1 MSHRIVIAE
10 DEADIRTNL
19 ARLLTLEDY
28 EVWAAPNGREAL
40 QLVRQHLPDI
50 VLSDVMMPEM
60 SGHQLVR
67 ALRADPL
74 TAHIPTVLLTAK
86 ADRSDVREGMNLGA
100 DDYLTKPFQR
110 DELLDCIRAQLDK
123 AATLQFAARQLA
135 SQAHQMAHFDAVTSL
150 PNRSHLLL
158 LLSQALREQKGQGP
172 ALWVVGLDS
181 LPQMAQIMGV
191 GLLDDAIRQMA
202 QRLTLLANASEHLAE
217 SRHTVARLG
226 EDRLV
231 LLVPSWSPGRPLDV
245 LALALLDAMS
255 APITLEGQ
263 EQFPVVSIGAC
274 ALAMDGERPDAMLA
288 RLDIALSAA
297 RARSAQRM
305 VVHEP
310 SSTSDLSASFRLHND
325 LHHAVERDELRA
337 FFQPQVM
344 AHDSSLIGFE
354 ALMRWRH
361 SELGLVSPVR
371 FIPIAEDNG
380 QIVPMGAWVLREA
393 CRQAVQWQA
402 HLPADATPLRVAVNL
417 SLRQFSDPYLL
428 QHVRSTLDSTG
439 LNPTQLELEIT
450 ESTAMLDL
458 QHTLDVLK
466 QLKALGLKLAIDD
479 FGTGYSSLAY
489 LKRFPLDV
497 LKVDQSFV
505 RQLCTNRE
513 DQAIAGAVINLA
525 HSLGLDVIAE
535 GVETEDQH
543 RLLHAMGCDQIQ
555 GYLHGKPMSAED
567 VAPWLINRKTNPDAV
582 NRCVEGAR

>member
-1 MSHRIVIAE
+1 MTRRIVIAE
-10 DEADIRTNL
+10 DEADIRVNL
-19 ARLLTLEDY
+19 TRLLTLEDY
-28 EVWAAPNGREAL
+28 QVWAAPNGLEAL
-40 QLVRQHLPDI
+40 ELVREHLPDI

-60 SGHQLVR
+60 SGHQLVL

-110 DELLDCIRAQLDK
+110 DELLDCIRSQLDK
-123 AATLQFAARQLA
+123 AEAQQVIARKLAT
-135 SQAHQMAHFDAVTSL
+135 QAHQMAHFDAVTNL
-150 PNRSHLLL
+150 PNRTHLLL
-158 LLSQALREQKGQGP
+158 LLSHALNDPKDHVP

-181 LPQMAQIMGV
+181 LPQMTQFMGV
-191 GLLDDAIRQMA
+191 GLLDDAVSQMA
-202 QRLTLLANASEHLAE
+202 QRLSLIANDSEHLADC
-217 SRHTVARLG
+217 RYTVARLG
-226 EDRLV
+226 EDRL
-231 LLVPSWSPGRPLDV
+231 
-245 LALALLDAMS
+245 ALLASNWPVGRAVDAM
-255 APITLEGQ
+255 ALELLQDMSVSISLDGQ
-263 EQFPVVSIGAC
+263 EQFPVISVGAC
-274 ALAMDGERPDAMLA
+274 VQTIERERPDAMLA
-288 RLDIALSAA
+288 RLDIALAAA
-297 RARSAQRM
+297 RSQSAQRV

-310 SSTSDLSASFRLHND
+310 TSASELSAAFRLHND
-325 LHHAVERDELRA
+325 LHRAVDRRELEVY
-337 FFQPQVM
+337 FQPQVL

-361 SELGLVSPVR
+361 PQLGLVSPVR
-371 FIPIAEDNG
+371 FVPMAEDNG
-380 QIVPMGAWVLREA
+380 QIVPMGAWVLQEA
-393 CRQAVQWQA
+393 CRQAMQWQA
-402 HLPADATPLRVAVNL
+402 HRPTNAAPLRVAVNL
-417 SLRQFSDPYLL
+417 SLRQFSDPHLL
-428 QHVRSTLDSTG
+428 DHVHEA
-439 LNPTQLELEIT
+439 LNTSGIGPTQLELEIT

-535 GVETEDQH
+535 GVETQEQH
-543 RLLHAMGCDQIQ
+543 QLLFEMGCDQMQ
-555 GYLHGKPMSAED
+555 GYLHGKPMPAD
-567 VAPWLINRKTNPDAV
+567 TVAQWLQNRGQALAS
-582 NRCVEGAR
+582 G

>member
-1 MSHRIVIAE
+1 MSQRIVIAE
-10 DEADIRTNL
+10 DEADIRVNL
-19 ARLLTLEDY
+19 TRLLTLENY
-28 EVWAAPNGREAL
+28 EVWAAPNGHAAL
-40 QLVRQHLPDI
+40 QLVRQHLPDL

-60 SGHQLVR
+60 TGHELVQ

-86 ADRSDVREGMNLGA
+86 ADRSDMREGMNLGA

-110 DELLDCIRAQLDK
+110 HEVLDCIRAQLEK
-123 AATLQFAARQLA
+123 AAAQQTAARQLA
-135 SQAHQMAHFDAVTSL
+135 SQAHQMAHYDAVTSL

-158 LLSQALREQKGQGP
+158 LLGQALKDDVNAGP

-181 LPQMAQIMGV
+181 MPQLAQFVGV
-191 GLLDDAIRQMA
+191 GLLDEAVRQLA
-202 QRLTLLANASEHLAE
+202 RRLGQLAMGSVHLTDC
-217 SRHTVARLG
+217 RHTVGRLAD
-226 EDRLV
+226 DRLV
-231 LLVPSWSPGRPLDV
+231 LLVPNWPHDRAMDV
-245 LALALLDAMS
+245 LAMELLQAMS
-255 APITLEGQ
+255 QAITLDGQ
-263 EQFPVVSIGAC
+263 EQFPVISVGAC
-274 ALAMDGERPDAMLA
+274 ARAHAQERPDAMMA
-288 RLDIALSAA
+288 RLDIALAAA
-297 RARSAQRM
+297 RARSAHRM

-310 SSTSDLSASFRLHND
+310 SSASDLSAAFRMHND
-325 LHHAVERDELRA
+325 LHHAVERHELRA

-344 AHDSSLIGFE
+344 AQDSRLLGFE
-354 ALMRWRH
+354 ALMRWFH
-361 SELGLVSPVR
+361 PELGMVSPVR

-380 QIVPMGAWVLREA
+380 QIVPMGAWVMQEA
-393 CRQAVQWQA
+393 CKQAVSWQA
-402 HLPADATPLRVAVNL
+402 HMPPGSTPLRVAVNL
-417 SLRQFSDPYLL
+417 SLRQFSDPRLL
-428 QHVRSTLDSTG
+428 NHVQQALEMSG
-439 LNPTQLELEIT
+439 LNATQLELEVT

-535 GVETEDQH
+535 GVETQAQH
-543 RLLHAMGCDQIQ
+543 DLLLSMGCDQIQ
-555 GYLHGKPMSAED
+555 GYLHGKPMPPNE
-567 VAPWLINRKTNPDAV
+567 VAAWLTGRFN
-582 NRCVEGAR
+582 

>member
-10 DEADIRTNL
+10 DEADIRANL
-19 ARLLTLEDY
+19 TRLLTLEDY
-28 EVWAAPNGREAL
+28 QVWAAPNGREAL

-60 SGHQLVR
+60 TGHQLVK

-110 DELLDCIRAQLDK
+110 NELLDCIRAQLEK
-123 AATLQFAARQLA
+123 AAALQVAARQLA
-135 SQAHQMAHFDAVTSL
+135 SQAHHMAHFDAVTSL

-158 LLSQALREQKGQGP
+158 LLGQALKEQKGHGP
-172 ALWVVGLDS
+172 ALWVIGLDS

-191 GLLDDAIRQMA
+191 GLLDDAVRQMA
-202 QRLTLLANASEHLAE
+202 QRLSMLADASEHLTDT
-217 SRHTVARLG
+217 RYTVGRLG

-231 LLVPSWSPGRPLDV
+231 LLVPNWPAGRALDT

-255 APITLEGQ
+255 AAIQLEGQ
-263 EQFPVVSIGAC
+263 EQFPVVSVGVC
-274 ALAMDGERPDAMLA
+274 ARAMDGERPDAILA
-288 RLDIALSAA
+288 RLDIALAAA

-310 SSTSDLSASFRLHND
+310 SSRSDLSATFRLHND
-325 LHHAVERDELRA
+325 LHRCVERHELQA
-337 FFQPQVM
+337 YFQPQVM
-344 AHDSSLIGFE
+344 AQNSSLIGFE

-361 SELGLVSPVR
+361 PELGLISPVR

-380 QIVPMGAWVLREA
+380 QIVPMGAWVLQEA
-393 CRQAVQWQA
+393 CKQAVVWQDYM
-402 HLPADATPLRVAVNL
+402 PADAAPLRVAVNL
-417 SLRQFSDPYLL
+417 SLRQFGDPMLL
-428 QHVRSTLDSTG
+428 QHVRNALESTRLDA
-439 LNPTQLELEIT
+439 TQLELEIT

-458 QHTLDVLK
+458 QHTLEVLK

-525 HSLGLDVIAE
+525 HSLGLDVVAE
-535 GVETEDQH
+535 GVETDEQH
-543 RLLHAMGCDQIQ
+543 RLLRDMGCDQIQ
-555 GYLHGKPMSAED
+555 GYLHGKPMPGDD
-567 VAPWLINRKTNPDAV
+567 VLQWLQNRDHTAV
-582 NRCVEGAR
+582 FP

>member
-1 MSHRIVIAE
+1 MTRRIVIAE
-10 DEADIRTNL
+10 DETDIRANL
-19 ARLLTLEDY
+19 TRLLTLEDY
-28 EVWAAPNGREAL
+28 EVWSAANGLEAL
-40 QLVRQHLPDI
+40 QLVREHMPDI

-60 SGHQLVR
+60 SGHQLVL

-110 DELLDCIRAQLDK
+110 DELLDCIRSQLEK
-123 AATLQFAARQLA
+123 AESQQLAARKLA
-135 SQAHQMAHFDAVTSL
+135 TQAHQMAHFDSVTNL

-158 LLSQALREQKGQGP
+158 LLSHALNDQKGKVP
-172 ALWVVGLDS
+172 ALWVIGLDS
-181 LPQMAQIMGV
+181 LPQMAQFMGV
-191 GLLDDAIRQMA
+191 GLLDDAVRQMA
-202 QRLTLLANASEHLAE
+202 QRLSLIASGSEHLVDC
-217 SRHTVARLG
+217 RHTVARLG
-226 EDRLV
+226 EDRLA
-231 LLVPSWSPGRPLDV
+231 LLVPDWPAGRSVD
-245 LALALLDAMS
+245 ALALGLLHAMS
-255 APITLEGQ
+255 LSITLEGQ
-263 EQFPVVSIGAC
+263 EQFPVISVGAC
-274 ALAMDGERPDAMLA
+274 VQTIERERPDAMLA
-288 RLDIALSAA
+288 RLDIALAAA
-297 RARSAQRM
+297 RGQSAQRV

-310 SSTSDLSASFRLHND
+310 TSASDLSAAFRLHND
-325 LHHAVERDELRA
+325 LHRAVERQELEA

-361 SELGLVSPVR
+361 PELGLVSPVR

-380 QIVPMGAWVLREA
+380 QIVPMGAWVLQEA
-393 CRQAVQWQA
+393 CKQAALWQR
-402 HLPADATPLRVAVNL
+402 HLPAGATPLRAAVNL
-417 SLRQFSDPYLL
+417 SLRQFSDPHLL
-428 QHVRSTLDSTG
+428 RHVHEALEVSG
-439 LNPTQLELEIT
+439 LSATQLELEIT

-535 GVETEDQH
+535 GVETQAQH
-543 RLLHAMGCDQIQ
+543 TLLFEMGCDQIQ
-555 GYLHGKPMSAED
+555 GYLHGKPMPA
-567 VAPWLINRKTNPDAV
+567 DAV
-582 NRCVEGAR
+582 AAWLQNRQ

>member
-10 DEADIRTNL
+10 DEADIRANL
-19 ARLLTLEDY
+19 TRLLTLEDY
-28 EVWAAPNGREAL
+28 EVWAAPNGREAF
-40 QLVRQHLPDI
+40 QLVRQHLPDL

-60 SGHQLVR
+60 TGHQLVQ

-86 ADRSDVREGMNLGA
+86 ADRGDVREGMNLGA
-100 DDYLTKPFQR
+100 DDYLTKPFHR
-110 DELLDCIRAQLDK
+110 DELLACIRAQMEK
-123 AATLQFAARQLA
+123 AATLQLAARKLA

-158 LLSQALREQKGQGP
+158 LLDQALKEQKGHGP
-172 ALWVVGLDS
+172 AMWVIGLDS

-191 GLLDDAIRQMA
+191 GQLDGVVRQMA
-202 QRLTLLANASEHLAE
+202 QRLSMLASTSEHLVE
-217 SRHTVARLG
+217 CRYTVGRLG

-231 LLVPSWSPGRPLDV
+231 LLVPNWSAEQPLDP
-245 LALALLDAMS
+245 LALVLLDTMS
-255 APITLEGQ
+255 AAISLEGQ
-263 EQFPVVSIGAC
+263 EQFPVVSVGAC
-274 ALAMDGERPDAMLA
+274 AQAIQGERSDAMLA
-288 RLDIALSAA
+288 RLDIALTAA

-305 VVHEP
+305 VVHQP
-310 SSTSDLSASFRLHND
+310 SSTSDLSATFRLHND
-325 LHHAVERDELRA
+325 LHRCIERKELQA

-344 AHDSSLIGFE
+344 AQNSSLIGFE

-361 SELGLVSPVR
+361 PELGLISPVR

-380 QIVPMGAWVLREA
+380 QIVPMGAWVLQEA
-393 CRQAVQWQA
+393 CKQAMLWQA
-402 HLPADATPLRVAVNL
+402 HMPAGAVPLRVAVNL
-417 SLRQFSDPYLL
+417 SLRQFSDPRLL
-428 QHVRSTLDSTG
+428 HHVRCTLESTG
-439 LNPTQLELEIT
+439 LNATQLELEIT

-458 QHTLDVLK
+458 QHTLEVLR
-466 QLKALGLKLAIDD
+466 QLKAMGLKLAIDD
-479 FGTGYSSLAY
+479 FGTGYSSLSY

-505 RQLCTNRE
+505 RQLCNNRE

-543 RLLHAMGCDQIQ
+543 RLLRDMGCDQIQ
-555 GYLHGKPMSAED
+555 GYLHGKPMPGDD
-567 VAPWLINRKTNPDAV
+567 VALWLQNRDHGTSIS
-582 NRCVEGAR
+582 

>member
-1 MSHRIVIAE
+1 MSQRIVIAE
-10 DEADIRTNL
+10 DEADIRANL
-19 ARLLTLEDY
+19 TRLLTLEGY
-28 EVWAAPNGREAL
+28 KVWAAPNGREAL
-40 QLVRQHLPDI
+40 QMVRQQLPDI

-60 SGHQLVR
+60 TGHQLVQ

-110 DELLDCIRAQLDK
+110 DELLDCIRAQLEK
-123 AATLQFAARQLA
+123 AAALQVAARQLA

-150 PNRSHLLL
+150 PNRGHLLL
-158 LLSQALREQKGQGP
+158 LLGQALKEQKGHGA
-172 ALWVVGLDS
+172 ALWVIGLDS
-181 LPQMAQIMGV
+181 LPQMAQIMGA
-191 GLLDDAIRQMA
+191 GLLDDAVRQMA
-202 QRLTLLANASEHLAE
+202 QRLSQLAEASEHLKE
-217 SRHTVARLG
+217 TRYTVARLG

-231 LLVPSWSPGRPLDV
+231 LLVPSWPTGRPLD
-245 LALALLDAMS
+245 ALALSLLEAMS
-255 APITLEGQ
+255 AAILLEDK
-263 EQFPVVSIGAC
+263 EQFPVVSVGAC
-274 ALAMDGERPDAMLA
+274 AQAMDGERPDAMLA
-288 RLDIALSAA
+288 RLDIALAAA
-297 RARSAQRM
+297 RARSAHRM

-310 SSTSDLSASFRLHND
+310 SSTSDLSATFRLHND
-325 LHHAVERDELRA
+325 LHRSVERQELQA

-344 AHDSSLIGFE
+344 ARDSSLIGFE

-361 SELGLVSPVR
+361 PELGLISPVR

-380 QIVPMGAWVLREA
+380 QIVPMGAWVLQEA
-393 CRQAVQWQA
+393 CKQAVIWQA
-402 HLPADATPLRVAVNL
+402 SMPAGAVPLRVAVNL
-417 SLRQFSDPYLL
+417 SLRQFSDPMLL
-428 QHVRSTLDSTG
+428 HHVRNTLESTG
-439 LNPTQLELEIT
+439 LNATQLELEIT

-458 QHTLDVLK
+458 QHTLEVLK
-466 QLKALGLKLAIDD
+466 QLKGLGLKLAIDD

-513 DQAIAGAVINLA
+513 DQAIAGAVISLA

-543 RLLHAMGCDQIQ
+543 RLLRDMGCDQIQ
-555 GYLHGKPMSAED
+555 GYLHGKPMPGDD
-567 VAPWLINRKTNPDAV
+567 VAQWIQRRDHGAV
-582 NRCVEGAR
+582 FP

>member
-10 DEADIRTNL
+10 DEDDIRANL
-19 ARLLTLEDY
+19 TRLLVLEDY
-28 EVWAAPNGREAL
+28 EVWAAPNGRDAL

-60 SGHQLVR
+60 TGHELVR

-110 DELLDCIRAQLDK
+110 NELLDCIRAQLEK
-123 AATLQFAARQLA
+123 AAALQMAARQLA
-135 SQAHQMAHFDAVTSL
+135 SQAHQMAHFDKVTGL
-150 PNRSHLLL
+150 PNRSHLMLL
-158 LLSQALREQKGQGP
+158 LGQAIKEQKGHGP
-172 ALWVVGLDS
+172 ALWVIGLDS

-191 GLLDDAIRQMA
+191 GLLDDAVRQMA
-202 QRLTLLANASEHLAE
+202 QRLSLLANASEHLAE
-217 SRHTVARLG
+217 SRYTAARLG

-231 LLVPSWSPGRPLDV
+231 LLVPSWPSGRPLDA

-255 APITLEGQ
+255 AAITLEGQ

-274 ALAMDGERPDAMLA
+274 TMAMDGERPAAMLA

-325 LHHAVERDELRA
+325 LHRAVERQELQV

-344 AHDSSLIGFE
+344 AQDSSLIGFE

-361 SELGLVSPVR
+361 PELGLVSPVR

-380 QIVPMGAWVLREA
+380 QIVPMGAWVLQEA
-393 CRQAVQWQA
+393 CKQAMQWQA
-402 HLPADATPLRVAVNL
+402 HMPPGATPQRVAVNL
-417 SLRQFSDPYLL
+417 SLRQFSDPHLL
-428 QHVRSTLDSTG
+428 QHVRCALEVSG
-439 LNPTQLELEIT
+439 LNPTQLEMEIT

-458 QHTLDVLK
+458 QHTLDLLK

-535 GVETEDQH
+535 GVETEAQH
-543 RLLHAMGCDQIQ
+543 NLLRDMGCDQIQ
-555 GYLHGKPMSAED
+555 GYLHGKPMPADE
-567 VAPWLINRKTNPDAV
+567 VAQWLKNRHQIPALP
-582 NRCVEGAR
+582 

>member
-19 ARLLTLEDY
+19 TRLLKLEDY
-28 EVWAAPNGREAL
+28 EVWAAPNGRDAL

-60 SGHQLVR
+60 TGHQLVQ

-110 DELLDCIRAQLDK
+110 DELLDCIRSQLEK
-123 AATLQFAARQLA
+123 AATLQLAARQLA
-135 SQAHQMAHFDAVTSL
+135 SQVHQMAHFDAVTSL

-158 LLSQALREQKGQGP
+158 LLGQALREQKANGP
-172 ALWVVGLDS
+172 ALWMVGLDS
-181 LPQMAQIMGV
+181 LSQMAQIMGV
-191 GLLDDAIRQMA
+191 GLLDDAVRQMA
-202 QRLTLLANASEHLAE
+202 KRLHSLADASPQLADL
-217 SRHTVARLG
+217 RHTVARLG

-231 LLVPSWSPGRPLDV
+231 LLASNWPTGRPLDT
-245 LALALLDAMS
+245 LALDLLNGMS
-255 APITLEGQ
+255 AAITLEGQ

-274 ALAMDGERPDAMLA
+274 AQAMDGERPDAMLA
-288 RLDIALSAA
+288 RLDIALAAA

-325 LHHAVERDELRA
+325 LHRSVERQELQA

-344 AHDSSLIGFE
+344 AQDSSLIGFE

-361 SELGLVSPVR
+361 PELGLISPVR
-371 FIPIAEDNG
+371 FIPIAEDHG
-380 QIVPMGAWVLREA
+380 QIVPMGAWVLQEA
-393 CRQAVQWQA
+393 CMQAGKWQK
-402 HLPADATPLRVAVNL
+402 HMPAGYPLLRVAVNL
-417 SLRQFSDPYLL
+417 SLRQFGDPNLL
-428 QHVRSTLDSTG
+428 QHVRSAIETSG
-439 LNPTQLELEIT
+439 LEATQLELEIT

-525 HSLGLDVIAE
+525 HSLGLHVIAE

-543 RLLHAMGCDQIQ
+543 RLLRDMGCDQIQ
-555 GYLHGKPMSAED
+555 GYLHGKPMPAAD
-567 VAPWLINRKTNPDAV
+567 VEPWLANRTTTPQF
-582 NRCVEGAR
+582 

>member
-1 MSHRIVIAE
+1 MTHRIVIAE
-10 DEADIRTNL
+10 DEADIRANL
-19 ARLLTLEDY
+19 TRLLTLEDY
-28 EVWAAPNGREAL
+28 EVWAAANGIEAL

-60 SGHQLVR
+60 TGHQLVQ

-110 DELLDCIRAQLDK
+110 DELLDCIRAQLEK
-123 AATLQFAARQLA
+123 TASLQLAARQLA

-158 LLSQALREQKGQGP
+158 LLGQALKEQKGNGP
-172 ALWVVGLDS
+172 ALWVIGLDS

-191 GLLDDAIRQMA
+191 GLLDDAVRQMA
-202 QRLTLLANASEHLAE
+202 QRLSLLANASEHLSE
-217 SRHTVARLG
+217 MRYTVGRLG
-226 EDRLV
+226 EDRLA
-231 LLVPSWSPGRPLDV
+231 LFVPNWPTGRPLDA
-245 LALALLDAMS
+245 LALALLDTMS
-255 APITLEGQ
+255 AAISLDGQ

-274 ALAMDGERPDAMLA
+274 ALAMEGERPDAMLA
-288 RLDIALSAA
+288 RLDIALAAA

-310 SSTSDLSASFRLHND
+310 SSTSDLSATFRLHND
-325 LHHAVERDELRA
+325 LHRAVERQELQA
-337 FFQPQVM
+337 FFQPQVL
-344 AHDSSLIGFE
+344 ASNSSLIGFE
-354 ALMRWRH
+354 ALMRWQH
-361 SELGLVSPVR
+361 PELGLISPVR

-380 QIVPMGAWVLREA
+380 QIVPMGAWVLHEA
-393 CRQAVQWQA
+393 CKQAMLWRT
-402 HLPADATPLRVAVNL
+402 HMPAGVPPLRVAVNL
-417 SLRQFSDPYLL
+417 SLRQFSDPRLL
-428 QHVRSTLDSTG
+428 HHVRAVLESTN
-439 LNPTQLELEIT
+439 LNASQLELEIT

-458 QHTLDVLK
+458 QHTLEVLK

-543 RLLHAMGCDQIQ
+543 RMLRDMGCDQIQ
-555 GYLHGKPMSAED
+555 GYLHGKPMPGND
-567 VAPWLINRKTNPDAV
+567 VASWLQNRDHNTPFP
-582 NRCVEGAR
+582 

>member
-28 EVWAAPNGREAL
+28 EVWVAPNGRDAL

-60 SGHQLVR
+60 TGHALVR

-74 TAHIPTVLLTAK
+74 TAHIPTILLTAK

-100 DDYLTKPFQR
+100 DDYLIKPFQR
-110 DELLDCIRAQLDK
+110 DELLDCIRSQLEK
-123 AATLQFAARQLA
+123 AASLKLTARQLA
-135 SQAHQMAHFDAVTSL
+135 SQAHQMAHFDAVTNL
-150 PNRSHLLL
+150 PNRSHLQL
-158 LLSQALREQKGQGP
+158 LLSQALREQRVHGP

-181 LPQMAQIMGV
+181 LTQMAQIMGA
-191 GLLDDAIRQMA
+191 GLLDDAVRQMA
-202 QRLTLLANASEHLAE
+202 QRLSLLAGTSTHLAE
-217 SRHTVARLG
+217 TRHTVARLG

-231 LLVPSWSPGRPLDV
+231 LLVSNWPAGRPLDG
-245 LALALLDAMS
+245 LALELLDHMS
-255 APITLEGQ
+255 EAITLEGE
-263 EQFPVVSIGAC
+263 EQFPVVSIGA
-274 ALAMDGERPDAMLA
+274 AARAMEGERSDAMLA

-297 RARSAQRM
+297 RARTAQRM
-305 VVHEP
+305 VVHAP
-310 SSTSDLSASFRLHND
+310 SSASDLSEGFRLHND
-325 LHHAVERDELRA
+325 MHRAVERQELQV

-344 AHDSSLIGFE
+344 ASDSSLIGFE

-361 SELGLVSPVR
+361 PYLGLVSPVR

-380 QIVPMGAWVLREA
+380 QIVPMGAWVLQEA
-393 CRQAVQWQA
+393 CMQAGQW
-402 HLPADATPLRVAVNL
+402 HHHMPAGSAPLRLAVNL
-417 SLRQFSDPYLL
+417 SLRQFGDPGLL
-428 QHVRSTLDSTG
+428 QHVRSALETSG
-439 LNPTQLELEIT
+439 LHASQLELEIT

-458 QHTLDVLK
+458 QYTLDVLN

-513 DQAIAGAVINLA
+513 DQAITGAVINLA

-535 GVETEDQH
+535 GVETQDQH
-543 RLLHAMGCDQIQ
+543 RLLRDMGCDQIQ
-555 GYLHGKPMSAED
+555 GYLHGKPMPAAD
-567 VAPWLINRKTNPDAV
+567 VGEWLTNRKTNP
-582 NRCVEGAR
+582 EI